1 MSTSHGNYKV
11 EPDKRQNIL
20 KLSTVIVQEGEDRAG
35 NVKNVRELVAFV
47 LGLEQWWLWDF
58 LIIGILEQQSYW
70 QKQGYF
76 F

>member
-1 MSTSHGNYKV
+1 MIN
-11 EPDKRQNIL
+11 DKNIL
-20 KLSTVIVQEGEDRAG
+20 KLSTVIVQEREDRAG
-35 NVKNVRELVAFV
+35 NVKSVRESVAFV